1 MKTIETFGFN
11 ELTQAESVETDGGI
25 EVITLTLAIVGSGI
39 GCFMLGYTIGKAI
52 F

>member
-1 MKTIETFGFN
+1 MKTFEIPGFT
-11 ELTQAESVETDGGI
+11 ELTQNEAAETDGGI
-25 EVITLTLAIVGSGI
+25 EVITLTLAIAGSAI